1 MLIDVNVD
9 QFTLTIYID
18 EDEYLAYDEHYFD
31 YIQDRFAS
39 TLNLIDLFGLPVRL
53 SYGDGWYNTIYDYGY
68 HDRHLFFK
76 YNDESLDNQISV
88 VFHAN
93 MLKEYLKSYRNKID
107 DSMTVFKLL
116 KKMST
121 LGTVRLSR
129 LDIAIDLIDENIVV
143 DDLAKRINNYDVLI
157 KNSRGSNIAVESIQQ
172 IGNGGKV
179 ETMYINKRKS
189 ASFLRIYDKKIEA
202 LLKESADV
210 KTAIECE
217 SWTRIELELKKY
229 YANNI
234 TASILKCESE
244 FDFKKVILGAFLE
257 KFKFLELEKPEE
269 DDSDGYVDMQFYQD
283 LKDLIKNE
291 IVHLPGHERERVTD
305 LERKYKNLF
314 NNGSMRLFA
323 MIKQAYGEE
332 GLKEVFERINKDCEK
347 VELNRDHARLI
358 NKFKSEVPFF
368 KDKRH

>member
-53 SYGDGWYNTIYDYGY
+53 NYGDGWYNTIYDYGY
-68 HDRHLFFK
+68 YDRHLFFK

-88 VFHAN
+88 VFHAG

-107 DSMTVFKLL
+107 ENMTVFKLL

-121 LGTVRLSR
+121 LGTIRLSR

-202 LLKESADV
+202 LLKDSADV

-217 SWTRIELELKKY
+217 NWTRIELELKKY

-347 VELNRDHARLI
+347 VELNRDHDRLI